1 MTSVAPAEVG
11 SSEAG
16 GERRHPARAVV
27 GGFYLFTGG
36 VHLGIV
42 AAGTGFYR
50 HFADQALVPFV
61 HDRWVDVFM
70 PHASFW
76 GLCLMLGETMLGIL
90 LFLGGRWAKVGW
102 VGVIAFNVLLVLF
115 GWGFLLWSVPA
126 VGVLTFLAVRDWPR
140 LSASART

>member
-1 MTSVAPAEVG
+1 
-11 SSEAG
+11 
-16 GERRHPARAVV
+16 
-27 GGFYLFTGG
+27 
-36 VHLGIV
+36 
-42 AAGTGFYR
+42 
-50 HFADQALVPFV
+50 
-61 HDRWVDVFM
+61 M